1 MLVFGGPKTN
11 EVSKL
16 FMRLLG
22 EALPLTV
29 KGETIVWGTDVYEG
43 EIRRGCVVRDYGF
56 VVRVDNPLNR
66 SRRIVLLGGCHTHGV
81 VAAARWLAENGG
93 KLRTSKNICVLVESD
108 VLPDGHV
115 IAPRVVRTK
124 QIKIKGSRN
133 EGHRK

>member
-1 MLVFGGPKTN
+1 DLQQVRLSSQVPGSDLEKNVLVFGGPKTN

-56 VVRVDNPLNR
+56 VVRGDNPLNR
-66 SRRIVLLGGCHTHGV
+66 FRRIVQWGGCQLLGV
-81 VAAARWLAENGG
+81 VGE
-93 KLRTSKNICVLVESD
+93 
-108 VLPDGHV
+108 
-115 IAPRVVRTK
+115 
-124 QIKIKGSRN
+124 
-133 EGHRK
+133 